1 MKTKTTIIGM
11 CKEDLINLFSTALY
25 GNNWLVADYDYDKY
39 KSLFDENDV
48 CYEDRLAKILLNDG
62 TIELVDMYSSDKEEG
77 AYGSSKRVY
86 YDEER
91 SAFVYPINYSDI
103 VIGLQNALDK
113 NVTCHCNEEDW
124 LCQAAMRFVNE
135 SSSFDLADADA
146 LMQAI
151 MFNELVYG

>member
-1 MKTKTTIIGM
+1 MKTTTTITEIN
-11 CKEDLINLFSTALY
+11 KEDLINLFCTALY
-25 GNNWLVADYDYDKY
+25 GNNWLIADYDYEKY
-39 KSLFDENDV
+39 KSIFDKDDE
-48 CYEDRLAKILLNDG
+48 CYEDKLAKIILNGG
-62 TIELVDMYSSDKEEG
+62 TIELVDMNSVEEEEG
-77 AYGSSKRVY
+77 AYGANERVY

-124 LCQAAMRFVNE
+124 LRQAAMRFVNE